1 MTQLETLFERDFE
14 HIIKQSRVYPLPK
27 TLDVIPK
34 LIESDF
40 AISPFQNGDSS
51 FPSSDYRIVARIFYP
66 LILVG
71 KYMGNCPVEIIK
83 TEDKGLRYNFK
94 YISISFIASII
105 VSFFNLFIL
114 VCWIYN
120 ALLDKPAP
128 FGVTM

>member
-1 MTQLETLFERDFE
+1 MTQLDTLFERDFE

-40 AISPFQNGDSS
+40 AISSSQNGD
-51 FPSSDYRIVARIFYP
+51 FPSPSTDYCIVARIFYP

-71 KYMGNCPVEIIK
+71 KYMGICPVEIIK
-83 TEDKGLRYNFK
+83 TEDKSLRYNFK
-94 YISISFIASII
+94 YISISFIVSIFL
-105 VSFFNLFIL
+105 SFFNLFIL

-128 FGVTM
+128 FEVTM